1 MHCNLRKRVKLCGL
15 NMVGRTVNVWI
26 GTTMVSRELNRLDG
40 RVSTS
45 LDLSNTVSHSFR
57 QLMDIIWNLNTC
69 FELLMKSLRDKNR
82 FTKDQQ
88 HLNFV
93 ENHTFYQNVID
104 FTNNRRNSPVE
115 SLDVLHSRAYPRG
128 VESRV

>member
-1 MHCNLRKRVKLCGL
+1 MHCNFRKRVKLCGL

-26 GTTMVSRELNRLDG
+26 GTTMVPRELNRLDG

-104 FTNNRRNSPVE
+104 FTNNRWNSPVE
-115 SLDVLHSRAYPRG
+115 SLDVLPSRAYP
-128 VESRV
+128 EE

>member
-1 MHCNLRKRVKLCGL
+1 MHCNFRKRVKLCGS

-26 GTTMVSRELNRLDG
+26 GTTMVPRELNRLDG

-104 FTNNRRNSPVE
+104 FTNKRRNSPVE
-115 SLDVLHSRAYPRG
+115 SLDVLPSRAYP
-128 VESRV
+128 EE

>member
-1 MHCNLRKRVKLCGL
+1 MHCNFRKRVKLCGL

-26 GTTMVSRELNRLDG
+26 GTTMVPRELNRLDG

-93 ENHTFYQNVID
+93 ENHTFHQNVID
-104 FTNNRRNSPVE
+104 FANNRQNSPVE
-115 SLDVLHSRAYPRG
+115 SLDVLSSRAYP
-128 VESRV
+128 EE

>member
-1 MHCNLRKRVKLCGL
+1 MWFEHGRSDGKCL
-15 NMVGRTVNVWI
+15 NWDHHGPY
-26 GTTMVSRELNRLDG
+26 ELNRLDG
-40 RVSTS
+40 RVSNS

-104 FTNNRRNSPVE
+104 FTNNRWNSPVE
-115 SLDVLHSRAYPRG
+115 SLDVLPSRAYP
-128 VESRV
+128 EE